1 MDVGQ
6 RVTAWRPAVDGI
18 VEVLHATFTMH
29 AYPMH
34 THGCWTL
41 LVVDDGMIEYDLH
54 RTRHGVLRSQVTLL
68 PPDVA
73 HDGRAASPDGFR
85 KRVLYLDSTILDT
98 GLIGAAV
105 DAPNLT
111 EPTLRRRVHLLHQA
125 LRQPG
130 EGFAAQ
136 SRFALICEGLSRHLR
151 PTPYVRPEPALA
163 RRLRGL
169 LDERA
174 VAGVTLETAAR
185 ELDASP
191 AHLVRSFTAAY
202 GLAPHAYLT
211 GRRIDEAR
219 RLLLRG
225 VPAGQVAA
233 STGFYDQPH
242 LTRHFRRY
250 LGVTPGRYAAGW
262 PSRSTE
268 ARV

>member
-1 MDVGQ
+1 MYIRDVDAGQ
-6 RVTAWRPAVDGI
+6 QVTAWRPAVDGI
-18 VEVLHATFTMH
+18 VEVLHARFTRH

-41 LVVDDGMIEYDLH
+41 LIVDDGMIEYDLH
-54 RTRHGVLRSQVTLL
+54 RTHHGVLQSQVTLL

-73 HDGRAASPDGFR
+73 HDGRAASPGGFR
-85 KRVLYLDSTILDT
+85 KRVLYLEPWILDP

-105 DAPNLT
+105 DDPNLT
-111 EPTLRRRVHLLHQA
+111 EPVLRHRVHLLHQA
-125 LRQPG
+125 LVQPG
-130 EGFAAQ
+130 EEFAAQ
-136 SRFALICEGLSRHLR
+136 SRFALICEGLAQHLR
-151 PTPYVRPEPALA
+151 PAPIDRPEPALA

-174 VAGVTLETAAR
+174 VAGVTLEEAAQ
-185 ELDASP
+185 ELDASS

-211 GRRIDEAR
+211 GRRIDAAR

-225 VPAGQVAA
+225 VPASQVAA
-233 STGFYDQPH
+233 TTGFYDQPH

-250 LGVTPGRYAAGW
+250 LGVTPGRYAAG
-262 PSRSTE
+262 
-268 ARV
+268 